1 MAGFFDRLLSGSDP
15 EAPQSPEDAP
25 TQREA
30 RVPWV
35 QVPGEPDEAFSAF
48 QRYLYAP
55 DTPPVSRFAREDSA
69 EGRSVATITGWAAR
83 YRWRDRRAA
92 HLHMLAED
100 AATAARSEVESLAA
114 AHARDMRGIRE
125 GLTASIYERQAAG
138 EFAKMPMDKAIA
150 TAIKLVELERLIA
163 GEATSRVAEVM
174 DASHYTDEELAVLM
188 AAEDRR
194 RAKG

>member
-1 MAGFFDRLLSGSDP
+1 MPGFFDRLLGADR
-15 EAPQSPEDAP
+15 EAPQDPEDV
-25 TQREA
+25 TFQREA

-48 QRYLYAP
+48 QRYLHAEGS
-55 DTPPVSRFAREDSA
+55 PPIARFAREDSA
-69 EGRSVATITGWAAR
+69 PGRSTATIQGWAAR

-92 HLHMLAED
+92 FAHMLAED
-100 AATAARSEVESLAA
+100 AATAARTAAESLAE
-114 AHARDMRGIRE
+114 AHARDMRAIRE

-138 EFAKMPMDKAIA
+138 EFAKMPVDRAIA

-163 GEATSRVAEVM
+163 GEATSRVAQVE
-174 DASHYTDEELAVLM
+174 DWSHLTDDEIAILQ